1 MQILGFP
8 EDKIW
13 SKNEHQKGGEE
24 THVIFWK
31 DEVQTSGCILFLPM
45 GYWYGFGVCI
55 EKAVNQRMKPE
66 RRSRRES
73 NVEATIAKE
82 PLVTEA

>member
-1 MQILGFP
+1 M
-8 EDKIW
+8 
-13 SKNEHQKGGEE
+13 
-24 THVIFWK
+24 
-31 DEVQTSGCILFLPM
+31 
-45 GYWYGFGVCI
+45 

-73 NVEATIAKE
+73 NVEAMIAKE